1 MGTLL
6 WGNYHF
12 LVMND
17 HLWGPPVHM
26 DKFFKTSGRG
36 QTPPILA
43 MPVFLELLGRQPL
56 RKGRWEQLRKFV
68 EKIVKWQKSDK
79 KSFFLEKKTPPK
91 NNTYS
96 VAQYMVDN
104 IKNWSLLHLLG
115 LIPST
120 SPCPGENLIVLVYT
134 KAILHSILTHG
145 FTFHLGLSGQAL
157 TF

>member
-1 MGTLL
+1 MIT
-6 WGNYHF
+6 F
-12 LVMND
+12 E
-17 HLWGPPVHM
+17 GPQCTWTNSSKLQAGVRP
-26 DKFFKTSGRG
+26 
-36 QTPPILA
+36 PPILA